1 MLLKDAFSDRKNLVR
16 GLCDAS
22 LIAANISQLRAVLDS
37 DPDNKFY
44 IPLLT
49 LIGFSLLL
57 HIVFGIIII
66 QMWRVKRKSESQHW
80 EAMGRAAKQAASQ
93 AATQTQAA
101 AKAAIQAA
109 TQAASQAATQAAT
122 QAAAQAAKTQSN
134 ENLIQNIEGS
144 LETIVHDRIPCINKT
159 CTHCRRY
166 ETCDDLSILVVFFLV
181 VFNVAISGIGLPTIS
196 QNC

>member
-49 LIGFSLLL
+49 LIGLSLLS

-66 QMWRVKRKSESQHW
+66 QMWREKRGSESKH
-80 EAMGRAAKQAASQ
+80 ATTKQNTDMKKTSDSE
-93 AATQTQAA
+93 
-101 AKAAIQAA
+101 KIQCE
-109 TQAASQAATQAAT
+109 
-122 QAAAQAAKTQSN
+122 K
-134 ENLIQNIEGS
+134 
-144 LETIVHDRIPCINKT
+144 IN
-159 CTHCRRY
+159 CTHCKKY
-166 ETCDDLSILVVFFLV
+166 ETYDDLSILVVFFLV
-181 VFNVAISGIGLPTIS
+181 VFNVAISGLGLPTIS

>member
-49 LIGFSLLL
+49 LIGFSLLS

-66 QMWRVKRKSESQHW
+66 QMWRVQRKSENKHLSDAQENNTNTKSNSKNSSNTNESQ
-80 EAMGRAAKQAASQ
+80 
-93 AATQTQAA
+93 
-101 AKAAIQAA
+101 
-109 TQAASQAATQAAT
+109 
-122 QAAAQAAKTQSN
+122 N
-134 ENLIQNIEGS
+134 QNQERS
-144 LETIVHDRIPCINKT
+144 LETIVHDRIPCIKKT

-166 ETCDDLSILVVFFLV
+166 ETYDDLSILVVFFLV
-181 VFNVAISGIGLPTIS
+181 VFNVAISGLGLPTIS

>member
-49 LIGFSLLL
+49 LIGFSLLS

-66 QMWRVKRKSESQHW
+66 QMWRVQRKSENKHLSDAQTLTTPTT
-80 EAMGRAAKQAASQ
+80 AKT
-93 AATQTQAA
+93 AATP
-101 AKAAIQAA
+101 KAATPTAQP
-109 TQAASQAATQAAT
+109 QQPQSPNESQD
-122 QAAAQAAKTQSN
+122 
-134 ENLIQNIEGS
+134 QNQERT
-144 LETIVHDRIPCINKT
+144 LETIVHDRIPCIDKK

-166 ETCDDLSILVVFFLV
+166 ETYDDLSILVVFFLV
-181 VFNVAISGIGLPTIS
+181 VFNVAISGLGLPTIS

>member
-22 LIAANISQLRAVLDS
+22 LIAANISQLRAVLGS

-49 LIGFSLLL
+49 LIGLSLLS

-66 QMWRVKRKSESQHW
+66 QMWREKRGSERKHAEETSHS
-80 EAMGRAAKQAASQ
+80 EK
-93 AATQTQAA
+93 
-101 AKAAIQAA
+101 
-109 TQAASQAATQAAT
+109 
-122 QAAAQAAKTQSN
+122 
-134 ENLIQNIEGS
+134 IE
-144 LETIVHDRIPCINKT
+144 CKKIN
-159 CTHCRRY
+159 CTHCKKY
-166 ETCDDLSILVVFFLV
+166 EKYDDLSILVVFFLV
-181 VFNVAISGIGLPTIS
+181 VFNVVISGLGLPTIS